1 MSIQS
6 AWQLQLDFFDARPIV
21 IEPSQALLSS
31 DGGLLPIR
39 QFDERIGLTAAFAQV
54 LDDPRDPDLS
64 EHTFLEMV
72 RSRIYGILADYEDQN
87 DHDTLRTDPIFKLLA
102 DRPPDGDDL
111 ASQPTL
117 SRFENSINIASLKR
131 LRDVFIDQF
140 IASFDQPPRRLVFDL
155 DAVDDPAHGHQQLT
169 FWHGFYD
176 QNQYLPLFIT
186 CADNDQFVMLSLR
199 PGHVHAALGADDDLD
214 YLVKRL
220 RQVWPD
226 VVISVRGDA
235 GFGVPW
241 MYDSCERLRID
252 YTFGLS
258 SNAVL
263 QRQSDAVLAQAVAA
277 YEQAR
282 HQAAQQEPRP
292 AVPPQRLFHGFWY
305 QAGSWPHARWVI
317 AKAEANAQGT
327 NRRFVVSN
335 RPGAERLP
343 EATYDEYVLRGESEN
358 RNKEFKCDL
367 AMDRLSD
374 HRFLANYFRLYLH
387 AAAMNLLV
395 QLRRCVADPLPLVAA
410 PSTPLAALAQQ
421 EAGDTPAEAW
431 TGAARQRHFRQR
443 RQRDPL
449 GEGQPWT
456 WRTLL
461 IKVAAEV
468 VVSSRR
474 VLVRLSSSWP
484 HLPWYRQVCE
494 RLQRGRG
501 PLPAATG

>member
-1 MSIQS
+1 MSIQT
-6 AWQLQLDFFDARPIV
+6 AWQQPLDFFDARAIV
-21 IEPSQALLSS
+21 VEPSQALLTC
-31 DGGLLPIR
+31 DAGLLPIR
-39 QFDERIGLTAAFAQV
+39 QFDEGIGLTAAFAQV

-64 EHTFLEMV
+64 DHTFLEMV
-72 RSRIYGILADYEDQN
+72 RARVYGILAAYEDQN
-87 DHDTLRTDPIFKLLA
+87 DHDTLRSDPVFKLLA
-102 DRPPDGDDL
+102 GRAPDGDDL

-117 SRFENSINIASLKR
+117 SRFENSINIPSLKR
-131 LRDVFIDQF
+131 LRDVFLDQF
-140 IASFDQPPRRLVFDL
+140 IASFEQPPHRLVFDL

-199 PGHVHAALGADDDLD
+199 PGNVHAALAADDDLE
-214 YLVKRL
+214 YLVTRL
-220 RQVWPD
+220 RRAWPD
-226 VVISVRGDA
+226 VVIYVRGDA
-235 GFGVPW
+235 GFGVPS
-241 MYDSCERLRID
+241 MYDVCERLRIY
-252 YTFGLS
+252 YTFGIG

-263 QRQSDAVLAQAVAA
+263 QRESAALLAQAETA

-282 HQAAQQEPRP
+282 QQVAQQEPRP
-292 AVPPQRLFHGFWY
+292 EVPPQRLFAGFAY
-305 QAGSWPHARWVI
+305 QAGSWPYARRVI

-335 RPGAERLP
+335 RPGAEVLP
-343 EATYDEYVLRGESEN
+343 EGTYDEYAQRGESEN
-358 RNKEFKCDL
+358 RNKEIKCDL

-395 QLRRCVADPLPLVAA
+395 RLRRFVADPLPAA
-410 PSTPLAALAQQ
+410 AVPPTPPETLAPTT
-421 EAGDTPAEAW
+421 GDTPAEAW
-431 TGAARQRHFRQR
+431 TGAARQRLFRLR

-449 GEGQPWT
+449 GEGHPCT

-468 VVSSRR
+468 VVSSRQ
-474 VLVRLSSSWP
+474 VLVRLASSWP
-484 HLPWYRQVCE
+484 HLAWYRQVCE
-494 RLQRGRG
+494 RLQVPSGSV
-501 PLPAATG
+501 PVATG